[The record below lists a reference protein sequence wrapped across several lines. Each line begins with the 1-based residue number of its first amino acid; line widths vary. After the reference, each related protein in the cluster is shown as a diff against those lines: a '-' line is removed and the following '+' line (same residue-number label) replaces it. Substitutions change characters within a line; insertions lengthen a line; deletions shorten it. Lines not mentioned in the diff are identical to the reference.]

1 MEEEDAGERLAGDAT
16 ALLRARGLIAD
27 GDTLEF
33 EVLTGGVSSTL
44 LRVRSTATQQSW
56 CAKRPLRKLRVAGD
70 WQVSPERSR
79 VEARFLETV
88 GGWFPDAVPGLV
100 AADEADHLLL
110 MEDLAPPRWRCWK
123 PDLLEGRIDAALAA
137 RLGAFLGETQ
147 RRAAQAPE
155 LANVFDNAALFH
167 ALRVRPFLLVT
178 ADAHPDRAAR
188 LRALAD
194 DAYAA
199 PRTLVH
205 GDFSPKNLLVDDDG
219 AFVLLDAECACWGAA
234 HFDAAFLLSHV
245 LLKWAHRPELAAEF
259 AELALC
265 FRDAWL
271 AARDDERGGGVDARC
286 TQLLPGLLLARMDGL
301 SPVDYLDAERR
312 ARVRSFARSQL
323 ETRPDALDR
332 LLERFDRAMGDID

>member
-1 MEEEDAGERLAGDAT
+1 MKEVDAGAGLARDAT
-16 ALLRARGLIAD
+16 ELLRTHGLVEAD
-27 GDTLEF
+27 EALAC

-44 LRVRSTATQQSW
+44 VRLRSPFSGRSW
-56 CAKRPLRKLRVAGD
+56 CAKRPLQRLRVASD
-70 WQVSPERSR
+70 WQVSRERSGA
-79 VEARFLETV
+79 EARWLETV
-88 GGWFPDAVPGLV
+88 GAWFPDAVPGLV
-100 AADEADHLLL
+100 ASDAATHLLL
-110 MEDLAPPRWRCWK
+110 MEDLPPPRWRCWK

-234 HFDAAFLLSHV
+234 HFDAAFLLSHL
-245 LLKWAHRPELAAEF
+245 LLKWAHRPAHAEAFRYF
-259 AELALC
+259 AGD
-265 FRDAWL
+265 FHGAWL
-271 AARDDERGGGVDARC
+271 GARGDAEGGDVDRRC
-286 TQLLPGLLLARMDGL
+286 VELLPALLLARIDGL
-301 SPVDYLDAERR
+301 SPVDYLGAERA

-323 ETRPDALDR
+323 DAQPDDLER
-332 LLERFDRAMGDID
+332 LLERYARAMGDID